1 MLSHLK
7 KGKVDMET
15 ENTIVEASND
25 VENTQSSDT
34 GAASEDSNI
43 SQAKTFTQEQ
53 VNEIVA
59 KRISKVK
66 NSYDGID
73 PTEYRQLL
81 SLKDQVE
88 DESLIKRQ
96 EFDKLL
102 KKHKTKADDEITSL
116 RNELTSIKIDGALID
131 AASKLK
137 SVAPEQTA
145 KLLREQ
151 VKLDSDG
158 KVVIMDGEQIRYND
172 DAEPMTVD
180 QLVDEFLTS
189 NTYFRAAGPSGTNS
203 QSNATVQD
211 NNEVTLADLDLN
223 RPEHREIYKKWKM
236 EGKV

>member
-1 MLSHLK
+1 MAEQTIESTT
-7 KGKVDMET
+7 VDNTEVSGTGSDET
-15 ENTIVEASND
+15 GND
-25 VENTQSSDT
+25 
-34 GAASEDSNI
+34 I
-43 SQAKTFTQEQ
+43 STQAKTFTQDEL
-53 VNEIVA
+53 NEIVA
-59 KRISKVK
+59 KRVQKVK
-66 NSYDGID
+66 STYEGIN
-73 PTEYRQLL
+73 PSEYKELL

-102 KKHKTKADDEITSL
+102 KKHKTKADDEIAGL
-116 RNELTSIKIDGALID
+116 RGELERIKIDGALID

-151 VKLDSDG
+151 VKLDADG
-158 KVVIMDGEQIRYND
+158 KVVILDGGDIRYND

-189 NTYFRAAGPSGTNS
+189 NTYFRAAGPTGTDS
-203 QSNATVQD
+203 QSNAGVQD
-211 NNEVTLADLDLN
+211 NKEVSLADLDLN
-223 RPEHREIYKKWKM
+223 NPAHREIYKKWKM